1 MKQRWTKVGAVLVA
15 MVLAVSAVG
24 CSGGQKPAGGNQ
36 ASNGGDQGKTY
47 VIKFGHGSA
56 ESNARQKAALKF
68 KEIVESKTNGKV
80 KVEVYPNEVL
90 GSEREM
96 LESVQLNNIQ
106 MTAGGTGVY
115 AGFYNKIGA
124 IELPYMFDNFEQAW
138 KVLDGPIGQELAEP
152 LKEKG
157 IHILAYWENGFRNIT
172 NNIRPINKP
181 EDLKGIKIRTP
192 EIPMTLSIFKALGAN
207 PTAMPFGELYMALQQ
222 KTVDG
227 QENPLTNIYASK
239 FYEVQKYLSL
249 TKHQYSPL
257 PLAISEEFWK
267 SLPQEYQEIVQQA
280 ANEAGDYHRSL
291 IKEDDQKLAT
301 ELKNKGMEVNT
312 PPDLAPFRTA
322 VEPVYKEFEGTY
334 GADLIKKIQDAA
346 AANK

>member
-1 MKQRWTKVGAVLVA
+1 MKRFTRFAAFAIAIVLV
-15 MVLAVSAVG
+15 VSLAG
-24 CSGGQKPAGGNQ
+24 CSGGQKASGENQSAGG
-36 ASNGGDQGKTY
+36 ADQGKTY

-56 ESNARQKAALKF
+56 ESNARHKAALKF
-68 KEIVESKTNGKV
+68 KEIVESKTDGKV

-106 MTAGGTGVY
+106 MTAGGTGIF
-115 AGFYNKIGA
+115 AGFYPKIGV
-124 IELPYMFDNFEQAW
+124 IELPYMFDTFEQAW
-138 KVLDGPIGQELAEP
+138 KTLDGQLGQELAQP
-152 LKEKG
+152 FQEKG
-157 IHILAYWENGFRNIT
+157 IRILAYWENGFRQVT
-172 NNIRPINKP
+172 NNVRPINKP

-192 EIPMTLSIFKALGAN
+192 EIPVSISIFKALGAN
-207 PTAMPFGELYMALQQ
+207 PTPMPFGELYMALQQ

-249 TKHQYSPL
+249 IKHQYSPL

-267 SLPQEYQEIVQQA
+267 TLPGEYQQIIQEA
-280 ANEAGDYHRSL
+280 ANEARDYHRSL
-291 IKEDDQKLAT
+291 AKQDDEQLVN

-312 PPDLAPFRTA
+312 PADLGPFREA
-322 VEPVYKEFEGTY
+322 VQSVYKEFESTY
-334 GADLIKKIQDAA
+334 GADLIKQLQDAA
-346 AANK
+346 TR

>member
-1 MKQRWTKVGAVLVA
+1 MKNLMRLAALATAI
-15 MVLAVSAVG
+15 VLAISLAG
-24 CSGGQKPAGGNQ
+24 CSGGQKATSGNQ
-36 ASNGGDQGKTY
+36 SAGSADQDKSY

-56 ESNARQKAALKF
+56 ESNARHKAALKF

-106 MTAGGTGVY
+106 MTAGGTGIF
-115 AGFYNKIGA
+115 AGFYPKIGV
-124 IELPYMFDNFEQAW
+124 IELPYIFDNFEQAW
-138 KVLDGPIGQELAEP
+138 KVLDGPLGQELAEP

-157 IHILAYWENGFRNIT
+157 IHILAYWENGFRQVT
-172 NNIRPINKP
+172 NNVRPINKP

-192 EIPMTLSIFKALGAN
+192 EIPVSLSIFKALGAN

-267 SLPQEYQEIVQQA
+267 SLPKEYQDIIQEA
-280 ANEAGDYHRSL
+280 ANQARDYHRSL
-291 IKEDDQKLAT
+291 IQEDDQQLVG
-301 ELKNKGMEVNT
+301 ELKNKGMQVNV
-312 PPDLAPFRTA
+312 PPDLMPFREA
-322 VEPVYKEFEGTY
+322 VKSVYKEFEGTY
-334 GADLIKKIQDAA
+334 GADLIKKLQDAA
-346 AANK
+346 GASR